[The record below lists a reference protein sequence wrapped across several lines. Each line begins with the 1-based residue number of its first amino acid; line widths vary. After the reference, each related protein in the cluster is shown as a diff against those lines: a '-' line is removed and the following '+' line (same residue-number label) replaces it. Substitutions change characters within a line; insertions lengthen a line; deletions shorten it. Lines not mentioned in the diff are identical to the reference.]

1 MKRFLFTIKII
12 ILALL
17 LPILSYANLIVD
29 VPSYS
34 ASEVESYNHIVNGLA
49 KKQPVHMDMIKS
61 FLTGQLA
68 STHPIDNSDKNLI
81 KYADG
86 QLTANV
92 FKILVD
98 AGHGGR
104 DPGSP
109 GASEKE
115 EKLYTLSLAHKIY
128 GLLQNENGIT
138 PIMTRLDD
146 SYMTTDERVAM
157 ANHDQV
163 DMFISLH
170 ANSFT
175 NKNTRGTETYYHNS
189 NSITLANI
197 LHEQV
202 VQATRF
208 PDRKVRQMD
217 YKVIK
222 ETTMPAALLEIGY
235 ISNPT
240 EESIMTSEDM
250 QNKVAASIVKGIKQY
265 MNLEFINIL
274 REENNND

>member
-12 ILALL
+12 ILVLL
-17 LPILSYANLIVD
+17 LPMLSYANLTED

-68 STHPIDNSDKNLI
+68 
-81 KYADG
+81 
-86 QLTANV
+86 
-92 FKILVD
+92 
-98 AGHGGR
+98 
-104 DPGSP
+104 
-109 GASEKE
+109 
-115 EKLYTLSLAHKIY
+115 
-128 GLLQNENGIT
+128 
-138 PIMTRLDD
+138 
-146 SYMTTDERVAM
+146 
-157 ANHDQV
+157 
-163 DMFISLH
+163 
-170 ANSFT
+170 
-175 NKNTRGTETYYHNS
+175 
-189 NSITLANI
+189 NI
-197 LHEQV
+197 LHEHV
-202 VQATRF
+202 VKATRF

-250 QNKVAASIVKGIKQY
+250 QNKVAASIVKGIRQY
-265 MNLEFINIL
+265 MNLVFIIIL
-274 REENNND
+274 REDNNND